1 MPKLLEHLIWVFFRP
16 EKDQC
21 SLCMTYKKGDASTK
35 ENVQELFDKHT
46 QENIKVR
53 SLKDICKSKANEDS
67 NCKAAVFYL
76 QQVIHLP

>member
-1 MPKLLEHLIWVFFRP
+1 MYRLFVSENPGMVVASISLYVQVIRELNLGFFRP

-53 SLKDICKSKANEDS
+53 SLKDI
-67 NCKAAVFYL
+67 L
-76 QQVIHLP
+76 